1 MMFHVEHIQ
10 NCPVCGGQ
18 NHEHFLTCTDHSFSQ
33 KEFEIVCCSGCG
45 FKFTNPRPDEKS
57 IGQFYRFADY
67 VSHTDSKKGLINSLY
82 HLVKKYALK
91 QKLKL
96 VKKHFGKEK
105 TLLDYGCGSGD
116 FLGYVLA
123 NGVNG
128 FGLEQDDTTRQK
140 AIEKYNATI
149 ISPKEFSADL
159 KRYEIITL
167 WHVLEHLH
175 HLNKDIEQLK
185 NHLADNGRLI
195 IAVPNPASYDAK
207 FYDRYWA
214 AYDVPRHL
222 YHFEKETVKQLFE
235 KHGFAVET
243 IKPMLF
249 DSFYVSMLSEKH
261 RKGNLL
267 RALFIGLISNIK
279 ALGKQN
285 HSSLI
290 YILKRK

>member
-10 NCPVCGGQ
+10 NCPVCASQ
-18 NHEHFLTCTDHSFSQ
+18 NHEHFITCADHSFSQ
-33 KEFEIVCCSGCG
+33 KEFEIMRCSDCG
-45 FKFTNPRPDEKS
+45 FKFTNPRPDENS
-57 IGQFYRFADY
+57 IGQFYHFADY
-67 VSHTDSKKGLINSLY
+67 VSHTDSKKGLINYLY

-96 VKKHFGKEK
+96 VKKHLGKEK

-116 FLGYVLA
+116 FLGYALG

-128 FGLEQDDTTRQK
+128 FGVEQDDTTRQK
-140 AIEKYNATI
+140 AIEKHGAEI
-149 ISPKEFSADL
+149 ISPKEFSADQ
-159 KRYEIITL
+159 KRYEVITL

-175 HLNKDIEQLK
+175 HLNHDIEQLK

-195 IAVPNPASYDAK
+195 IAVPNPASYDAT
-207 FYDRYWA
+207 FYGRHWA

-222 YHFEKETVKQLFE
+222 YHFEKEVIKLLFE
-235 KHGFAVET
+235 KHGFVVEA

-279 ALGKQN
+279 TLGKNN

>member
-1 MMFHVEHIQ
+1 MLWQM
-10 NCPVCGGQ
+10 
-18 NHEHFLTCTDHSFSQ
+18 
-33 KEFEIVCCSGCG
+33 
-45 FKFTNPRPDEKS
+45 
-57 IGQFYRFADY
+57 
-67 VSHTDSKKGLINSLY
+67 
-82 HLVKKYALK
+82 AL
-91 QKLKL
+91 
-96 VKKHFGKEK
+96 
-105 TLLDYGCGSGD
+105 
-116 FLGYVLA
+116 
-123 NGVNG
+123 NG
-128 FGLEQDDTTRQK
+128 FGVEQDDTTRQK
-140 AIEKYNATI
+140 AIEKYNANI
-149 ISPKEFSADL
+149 VSPKEFSADQNQ
-159 KRYEIITL
+159 YEVITL

-175 HLNKDIEQLK
+175 HLNHDIEQLK

-207 FYDRYWA
+207 FYGRFWA

-222 YHFEKETVKQLFE
+222 YHFEKETLNFFLKSI
-235 KHGFAVET
+235 GFVVEA

-279 ALGKQN
+279 AFGKQK